1 MRLDAERIFLKKL
14 SMDELD
20 GNYVTWLNDPEVCRY
35 NSHGEQAYTREM
47 AKKFIGLLEGDD
59 TREVWAVYLKE
70 TGLHI
75 GNISLQ
81 RIDRKNR
88 NAEIAYLF
96 GEKQYWGKGYAKE
109 ASRVLLKHAFG
120 DLKLHRVYFG
130 TNIHNL
136 AMQKLG
142 EGLSFKKEGVL
153 KDAQFKNGSFND
165 VVMFGLLA
173 EEYAV
178 L

>member
-1 MRLDAERIFLKKL
+1 LA
-14 SMDELD
+14 ELD
-20 GNYVTWLNDPEVCRY
+20 GNYVSWLNDPEVCRY
-35 NSHGEQAYTREM
+35 NSHGEQEYTREM
-47 AKKFIGLLEGDD
+47 AKRFIASLEGD
-59 TREVWAVYLKE
+59 TTKEVWAVYLKE
-70 TGLHI
+70 TGLHV

-81 RIDRKNR
+81 RIDLQNK

-96 GEKQYWGKGYAKE
+96 GAKQYWGKGYAKE
-109 ASRVLLKHAFG
+109 ASRVLLERAFG

-142 EGLSFKKEGVL
+142 EGLGFKKEGVL